1 MIFANK
7 TRWFASNW
15 RGMHTYNVRKVKKL
29 TFFSG
34 SADNSVKS
42 QRHQSVVTESVRQ
55 MPSVFV
61 FAVDIVAG
69 MARTPPIVADWHCLD
84 RRCLSQCG
92 GMSSKCSLCGVRV
105 TDAVHSRIIGFVSSL
120 LYYTCTTI
128 NISRV
133 SFRDRQKKT
142 AERHT
147 KTQRHVSTCSASR
160 DVRRKKQWES
170 CSPVTAQEWS
180 QWAMKRQHQQC

>member
-1 MIFANK
+1 
-7 TRWFASNW
+7 
-15 RGMHTYNVRKVKKL
+15 
-29 TFFSG
+29 
-34 SADNSVKS
+34 
-42 QRHQSVVTESVRQ
+42 

-69 MARTPPIVADWHCLD
+69 MARTPPIVADWHCFD

-180 QWAMKRQHQQC
+180 QWAMKRQHQQCWTSQRIEKVATFAKHNAACRSFEPFNWSSCLCSLLRQMLPTRTGLLTTH